1 MENHQGICPSRRD
14 RKKKEMEERIL
25 QAALSLFQV
34 KGLDGTTV
42 DEITEKADIG
52 RGTFFNYFPTKDDL
66 FLRISEG
73 VAAEVAWFLEKQW
86 RRLNNTYEGIKGFFL
101 LLADKVQAY
110 PDLFERTAL
119 RMVRAGFPSRSTWAD
134 ILSLLLEEGQKR
146 GEVRQDVDAHEMAE
160 IVTAVGLH
168 TILSWLQEE
177 PRPPLLSLLNG
188 RMNLL
193 WEGMRAPE
201 CQPV

>member
-1 MENHQGICPSRRD
+1 MENNPDIRLSRRD
-14 RKKKEMEERIL
+14 RKKKEMEEKIL

-66 FLRISEG
+66 FLRISERV
-73 VAAEVAWFLEKQW
+73 VAELGWFLEKQW
-86 RRLNNTYEGIKGFFL
+86 RRLNNTYEAIKGFFL
-101 LLADKVQAY
+101 LLAEKIQAY
-110 PDLFERTAL
+110 PDLFERTGL
-119 RMVRAGFPSRSTWAD
+119 RMVRVTLPARSTWAD
-134 ILSLLLEEGQKR
+134 LLALLLKEGQKR
-146 GEVRQDVDAHEMAE
+146 GEVRPDIDAREMAE
-160 IVTAVGLH
+160 IITAVGLH
-168 TILSWLQEE
+168 TILSWLQED

-193 WEGMRAPE
+193 WEGMRASE
-201 CQPV
+201 HQPI